1 MKNYLILGA
10 SSAIAKYFINRLKD
24 EGNMVVQL
32 SSGRGINWVYNVD
45 SIKNK
50 IVESKAEIIINFAGI
65 FTNDYSESYKV
76 NASISKNLFD
86 AIIETKF
93 NGKLTLIGSAAE
105 YGVQD
110 NYVESCVE
118 KPQSI
123 YGLTKLMQHSLF
135 QYYVNTFRMKANYIR
150 LFNVVAPN
158 LSERL
163 FIGNFAKQ
171 VKLSLKEKTEK
182 IELGDLSSYRDFLL
196 INDVYTG
203 FMKVIEHN
211 NDGEVYNLGMGE
223 AILLKEFVQKIL
235 TELGL
240 KVELVTK
247 KINAVGNIKNKV
259 VAQNTKIK
267 NIGWTPKF
275 NYDDLIK
282 GYCKQLRD

>member
-10 SSAIAKYFINRLKD
+10 SSAIATYFINRLKN

-32 SSGRGINWVYNVD
+32 SSGRGINCVYNVD

-65 FTNDYSESYKV
+65 FTNNYYESYKV
-76 NASISKNLFD
+76 NVLVSKNLFD
-86 AIIETKF
+86 AVIETKF
-93 NGKLTLIGSAAE
+93 NGKVTLIGSAAE

-110 NYVESCVE
+110 NYIESCVE
-118 KPQSI
+118 KPQSM

-135 QYYVNTFRMKANYIR
+135 QYYVNAFRVKANYIR
-150 LFNVVAPN
+150 LFNVVASN

-163 FIGNFAKQ
+163 FVGNLTKQ
-171 VKLSLKEKTEK
+171 VKLALRGKTKK
-182 IELGDLSSYRDFLL
+182 IELGDLNSYRDFLL

-203 FMKVIEHN
+203 FMKVIENN

-223 AILLKEFVQKIL
+223 AILLKDFVQKIFS
-235 TELGL
+235 ELGL
-240 KVELVTK
+240 EIELVTK

-267 NIGWTPKF
+267 NIGWVPKF
-275 NYDDLIK
+275 NHDNLIK
-282 GYCKQLRD
+282 EYCKQLRD